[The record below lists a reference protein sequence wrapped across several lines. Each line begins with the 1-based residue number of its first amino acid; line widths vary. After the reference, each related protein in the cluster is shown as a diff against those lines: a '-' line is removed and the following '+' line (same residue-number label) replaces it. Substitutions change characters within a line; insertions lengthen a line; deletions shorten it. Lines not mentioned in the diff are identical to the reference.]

1 MSGQRY
7 NTAQTFVRS
16 PINQEHLII
25 IFGILVNNR
34 NLFVRVKPLLKPE
47 LLNQPGEEFH
57 AAFLRMLTAVHDE
70 TGQMPHRHVAL
81 AEMIGQARDPYSQFS
96 EHTVQHEIEV
106 IYGFTQGV
114 PPTVLQSTE
123 NAALG
128 YIEQILIERRVVAQA
143 RNLLLNSTGQ
153 ALHNPSEVFEAFDRS
168 VKEVRRLTAS
178 SIITSVPT
186 IQRRSN
192 NYVPMDHDTDF
203 INALTKGG
211 FQRKTVNG
219 LFGVY
224 GGCKTTV
231 ATQTVA
237 SRINMEW
244 SKYLRNEKHEIVV
257 FANCEGAPFEISYRV
272 LSFLAK
278 IPQRSVKDHFNDVC
292 PLRDYIPQDP
302 NDYQNKWNI
311 PLTEVQRLDEAI
323 PKIEK
328 FLKII
333 DFSGSTPGSESMGKS
348 YVDDIEVAVDN
359 YCQDSGLGVS
369 YFVLDYGK
377 AFARRYM
384 AANNIPMDN
393 IRHYLGRLPDAVR
406 RQVADKFDCAA
417 LVLQQMNK
425 QALSKQAGTLLSH
438 VDSSEASDFGEN
450 CHFCVTLSSP
460 MKDMNDKTI
469 INMNL
474 SKARDVE
481 IPRRMPSLEYIPYCQ
496 GLKLTDDFRVRG
508 GSLEHVEA
516 RNVEVARPVPRAR
529 NRGSAIQQATAQDLN
544 PE

>member
-7 NTAQTFVRS
+7 NAGQVFVRS
-16 PINQEHLII
+16 PVNQEHLII
-25 IFGILVNNR
+25 IFGIIVKNR
-34 NLFVRVKPLLKPE
+34 NLFVRIKPLLIPE

-57 AAFLRMLTAVHDE
+57 SAFLRMLISVYDE
-70 TGQMPHRHVAL
+70 TGQMPHKHVAL
-81 AEMIGQARDPYSQFS
+81 AEMIGQARDHYSQFS
-96 EHTVQHEIEV
+96 EHAAQHELDV
-106 IYGFTQGV
+106 IYDLTEGV
-114 PPTVLQSTE
+114 APAVLLSTE

-143 RNLLLNSTGQ
+143 RSLLLNSTGQ
-153 ALHNPSEVFEAFDRS
+153 ALQNPSEVFEAFDRS
-168 VKEVRRLTAS
+168 VKEVRRLTAN

-219 LFGVY
+219 LFGVF
-224 GGCKTTV
+224 GGCKTTM

-237 SRINMEW
+237 SRINVEW
-244 SKYLRNEKHEIVV
+244 NKFLRNEKHEIIV
-257 FANCEGAPFEISYRV
+257 FANCEGVPFEISYRV
-272 LSFLAK
+272 LSFLSK
-278 IPQRSVKDHFNDVC
+278 IPLRSIKDHFHDIA
-292 PLRDYIPQDP
+292 PLRDYIPQDAS
-302 NDYQNKWNI
+302 DYQSKWNI
-311 PLTEVQRLDEAI
+311 PLTEMQRLEEAI

-333 DFSGSTPGSESMGKS
+333 DFSGSTPGSQSMGKA

-384 AANNIPMDN
+384 AANNLPMDS
-393 IRHYLGRLPDAVR
+393 IRHHLGRLPDAIR

-417 LVLQQMNK
+417 VCLQQMNK
-425 QALSKQAGTLLSH
+425 NALSKQAGSLLSH

-450 CHFCVTLSSP
+450 CHFCLTLSSP
-460 MKDMNDKTI
+460 MKDMNDKTV

-496 GLKLTDDFRVRG
+496 GLKLTDDFRVRS
-508 GSLEHVEA
+508 GSIEHVEA
-516 RNVEVARPVPRAR
+516 RNVEVNRPVPRTR
-529 NRGSAIQQATAQDLN
+529 SRGSAIQQATVQDLN